1 MTTTKRCRYS
11 IVCTELF
18 GRQVVSAGVEFEY
31 FFYQP
36 AEEYQCQKC
45 KGNFI
50 CCFHITIGISITL
63 GICNLTSLRVR
74 NARCRWGTEMMVRL
88 YPKEINEQVCVCV
101 CVCDRACVVA
111 CLFFYSTQKK
121 DKIECLP
128 DSICSKKKK
137 DKTTQAVKTTPHIN
151 LGKGATLV
159 PSIVKLLTA
168 KRKGKING
176 DQEGCRL
183 GLKPAPDDE
192 S

>member
-1 MTTTKRCRYS
+1 VTTTKRCRYS
-11 IVCTELF
+11 IVCTRLF
-18 GRQVVSAGVEFEY
+18 GRQVVSAGMEFEY

-36 AEEYQCQKC
+36 AEGYQCQKC
-45 KGNFI
+45 KGIFL
-50 CCFHITIGISITL
+50 CCSYYSWCSYYPWYMQFDPV
-63 GICNLTSLRVR
+63 CVYKM
-74 NARCRWGTEMMVRL
+74 ARCRWGTEMMVRL

-159 PSIVKLLTA
+159 PSIVKLLHRG
-168 KRKGKING
+168 KERKNQWGS
-176 DQEGCRL
+176 R
-183 GLKPAPDDE
+183 GLA
-192 S
+192 